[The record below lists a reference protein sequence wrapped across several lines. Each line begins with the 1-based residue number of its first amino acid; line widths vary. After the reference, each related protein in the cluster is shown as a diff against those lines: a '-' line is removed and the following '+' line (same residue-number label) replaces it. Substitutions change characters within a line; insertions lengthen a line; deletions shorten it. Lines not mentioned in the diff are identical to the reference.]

1 MSLDVVLQNNQVY
14 LSRRLKSTT
23 EKTVMITTEGTTHSS
38 DNESIP
44 LNAPEEI
51 VLSAMLLKFLLK

>member
-23 EKTVMITTEGTTHSS
+23 EETVAITTERTTHSS

-44 LNAPEEI
+44 RNAPEEI